1 MMQVD
6 VTKHFSL
13 SEACAREEAEDREID
28 RSQYFSLG
36 SRLFGSDTQYYSLLL
51 LRLCWNMKMDD
62 FFSLSC
68 LSLSSLDQHYFL
80 GCVTSNL

>member
-1 MMQVD
+1 MQVD
-6 VTKHFSL
+6 VTEHFSL

-51 LRLCWNMKMDD
+51 FRLCWNMKMDG
-62 FFSLSC
+62 FFFLSC
-68 LSLSSLDQHYFL
+68 LSLSSLDQHFFL